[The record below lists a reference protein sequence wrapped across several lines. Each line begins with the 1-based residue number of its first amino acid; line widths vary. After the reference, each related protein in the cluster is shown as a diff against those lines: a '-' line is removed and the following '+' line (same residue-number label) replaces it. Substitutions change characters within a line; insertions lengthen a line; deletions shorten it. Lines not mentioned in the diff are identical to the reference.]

1 MHLLPTLA
9 ALVFASSN
17 AFELAIPARPSLV
30 HIENVAQQY
39 PLTLMNKLFSSVPKR
54 EYALKD
60 INLIFGKDDD
70 GVILLVG
77 RSASGKSTMLRLMAG
92 IELPT
97 QGCVSIDGRTTAQL
111 LLNGKNKGVK
121 SGMPTWIKVG
131 KISECVQPVILDG
144 KPDFDD
150 SLPVMERVIKMGLDE
165 DMAQS
170 EVLARDFVTL
180 LGLDGQSSLLPS
192 ELSPSEQYLFSM
204 ACGCM
209 KSVAPA
215 IKKNDNDDTGIPY
228 PILLLDELFDTEVP
242 STVEKCNK
250 GITNLIKCGAV
261 VISATHRPNYFTGMS
276 SRVVT
281 LSGGKVLT
289 DFVTS

>member
-1 MHLLPTLA
+1 
-9 ALVFASSN
+9 
-17 AFELAIPARPSLV
+17 
-30 HIENVAQQY
+30 
-39 PLTLMNKLFSSVPKR
+39 VPKR

-77 RSASGKSTMLRLMAG
+77 RSASGKSTMLRLIAG

-111 LLNGKNKGVK
+111 LLNGKNKGVT

>member
-1 MHLLPTLA
+1 
-9 ALVFASSN
+9 
-17 AFELAIPARPSLV
+17 
-30 HIENVAQQY
+30 
-39 PLTLMNKLFSSVPKR
+39 
-54 EYALKD
+54 
-60 INLIFGKDDD
+60 
-70 GVILLVG
+70 
-77 RSASGKSTMLRLMAG
+77 
-92 IELPT
+92 
-97 QGCVSIDGRTTAQL
+97 
-111 LLNGKNKGVK
+111 
-121 SGMPTWIKVG
+121 
-131 KISECVQPVILDG
+131 
-144 KPDFDD
+144 
-150 SLPVMERVIKMGLDE
+150 
-165 DMAQS
+165 
-170 EVLARDFVTL
+170 
-180 LGLDGQSSLLPS
+180 
-192 ELSPSEQYLFSM
+192 M